1 MKRSNIV
8 VVALTV
14 GAMTLNG
21 CSSASPG
28 SPSEGDESGSGGPVS
43 VDTLKGTVEVP
54 ANPETV
60 VALNTPSADVSAQL
74 GTTPVAVGTS
84 ADELNAWQQGVL
96 DEVADDS
103 LVSDSYDVDVE
114 KVASYE
120 PDVIFAAPWNV
131 TDDAVYD
138 HLSDIAPV
146 VVPKSESTNPDWDV
160 SAQVV
165 GEALGKKDE
174 VEEAIAATKESM
186 KSLGG
191 TRGGGEDLSGHL
203 TEIRWDLLRKCGTS

>member
-28 SPSEGDESGSGGPVS
+28 SPSEGDESGSGGPVN

-74 GTTPVAVGTS
+74 GTTPVAVATS
-84 ADELNAWQQGVL
+84 ADELNA
-96 DEVADDS
+96 
-103 LVSDSYDVDVE
+103 
-114 KVASYE
+114 
-120 PDVIFAAPWNV
+120 
-131 TDDAVYD
+131 
-138 HLSDIAPV
+138 
-146 VVPKSESTNPDWDV
+146 
-160 SAQVV
+160 
-165 GEALGKKDE
+165 
-174 VEEAIAATKESM
+174 
-186 KSLGG
+186 
-191 TRGGGEDLSGHL
+191 
-203 TEIRWDLLRKCGTS
+203 